1 MKSAEC
7 TINVGVPADVLEQLD
22 AMANKQFTTRSEIAR
37 SFLIDALYRASDN
50 DEFVFLTLVTW
61 AKSVKNRDGN
71 KCAKCGGTEKLH
83 AHHVRP
89 VARGGKNT
97 LENGI
102 TLCRQCHTAE
112 HSLEFRGAGQ
122 ERIAVGLKL
131 PRWLV
136 EWLRAQPE
144 SLTGLIED
152 ALIEENKLKAPI

>member
-7 TINVGVPADVLEQLD
+7 TINVGIPADVLERLD
-22 AMANKQFTTRSEIAR
+22 VMASTQFTTRSEIAR
-37 SFLIDALYRASDN
+37 SFLIEALYRQDIDS
-50 DEFVFLTLVTW
+50 EFVFLTLVTW
-61 AKSVKNRDGN
+61 SKAVKNRDSN
-71 KCAKCGGTEKLH
+71 KCAKCGSVEKLH
-83 AHHVRP
+83 AHHKRP

-102 TLCRQCHTAE
+102 TLCRECHTAA
-112 HSLEFRGAGQ
+112 HILEFRGAGQ

-144 SLTGLIED
+144 SLTGLIEE